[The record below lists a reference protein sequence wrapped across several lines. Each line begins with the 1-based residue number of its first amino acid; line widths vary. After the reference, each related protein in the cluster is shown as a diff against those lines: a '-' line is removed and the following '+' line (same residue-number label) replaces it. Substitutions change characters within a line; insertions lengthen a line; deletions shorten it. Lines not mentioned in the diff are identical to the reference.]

1 MDCRTAEGMV
11 SRYLNH
17 TLTIEELEAFLEHV
31 KSCSSCYEELETY
44 FIVQEAMQK
53 LDTAGREGNLD
64 FKNLLEE
71 DLQRAEKHVQ
81 RRKLL
86 RFLAILLICL
96 LTGTLLVLFIFIVM
110 EIRAFI

>member
-17 TLTIEELEAFLEHV
+17 TLNTEELEAFLDHV
-31 KSCSSCYEELETY
+31 NGCASCYEELETY

-53 LDTAGREGNLD
+53 LDTADREENLD

-71 DLQRAEKHVQ
+71 DLQRSRRQVQ
-81 RRKLL
+81 RRRLF
-86 RFLAILLICL
+86 RFLAALLICL
-96 LTGTLLVLFIFIVM
+96 LVGALLVLFIFVVM
-110 EIRAFI
+110 EIREFL